1 MRNARARRVG
11 MVTLFGVLVLS
22 IGLVRLVFMIGS
34 AGAVPAVKED
44 ALAGFTQSWAKVLPA
59 AERFIILTAFTSD
72 AVLDKNTGLVWEK
85 SPQMVDA
92 KWNDARFICIN
103 KIIGGQKGWRLPSI
117 PELTSLIDPS
127 VAPPGPTLPPE
138 HPFVNVQSAN
148 YWSATTIAESPTAAW
163 MVFFNAGAVLNTKRD
178 IKSQVWC
185 VRGPMNADAY

>member
-1 MRNARARRVG
+1 MQSIWIRRMG
-11 MVTLFGVLVLS
+11 IIALFG
-22 IGLVRLVFMIGS
+22 GLCLIQYGLGVIPVTAAPPITEDPH
-34 AGAVPAVKED
+34 AG
-44 ALAGFTQSWAKVLPA
+44 LTQNWDKVLPA
-59 AERFIILTAFTSD
+59 AERFIVLKAFTSD

-85 SPQMVDA
+85 SPQMADA
-92 KWNDARFICIN
+92 KWDVARFTCIN
-103 KIIGGQKGWRLPSI
+103 KTVGGQKGWRLPSI

-127 VAPPGPTLPPE
+127 VTPPGPTLPPG

-163 MVFFNAGAVLNTKRD
+163 MVFFNAGAVLNTNRN

>member
-1 MRNARARRVG
+1 

-22 IGLVRLVFMIGS
+22 IGLVRLIFMTGS
-34 AGAVPAVKED
+34 AGAVPPVKED
-44 ALAGFTQSWAKVLPA
+44 TLAGLTQSWAKLLPA
-59 AERFIILTAFTSD
+59 AERFVILTAFTSD

-127 VAPPGPTLPPE
+127 VAPPG

-163 MVFFNAGAVLNTKRD
+163 MVFFNAGAVLNTTRD

-185 VRGPMNADAY
+185 VRGPMNAETY

>member
-1 MRNARARRVG
+1 MQSIWIRRMG
-11 MVTLFGVLVLS
+11 IIALFGGVCL
-22 IGLVRLVFMIGS
+22 IQCGLGVTPVTAAPPITEDPH
-34 AGAVPAVKED
+34 AG
-44 ALAGFTQSWAKVLPA
+44 LTQNWDKVLPA
-59 AERFIILTAFTSD
+59 AERFIVLKAFTSD

-85 SPQMVDA
+85 SPQMAAA
-92 KWNDARFICIN
+92 KWDVARFTCIN
-103 KIIGGQKGWRLPSI
+103 KTVGGQKGWRLPSI

-127 VAPPGPTLPPE
+127 VTPPGPTLPPG

>member
-1 MRNARARRVG
+1 MQSTWIGRVG
-11 MVTLFGVLVLS
+11 IVALVGGLWLVNY
-22 IGLVRLVFMIGS
+22 IGWIT
-34 AGAVPAVKED
+34 PATAAPPVKED

-59 AERFIILTAFTSD
+59 AERFVILTAFTSD

-85 SPQMVDA
+85 SPQMADA
-92 KWNDARFICIN
+92 KWNVARFICIN

-127 VAPPGPTLPPE
+127 VAPPGPTLPPG